1 MSELYPIAKL
11 GERILIINKD
21 DLAFVGKERA
31 FEVKC
36 VQVDLRNHA
45 IDPVLELEKHLKFNP
60 WEEIG
65 GGERAGIVQQIRAA
79 FSEQEIQEK
88 IIQPLTENRVKPL
101 SV

>member
-1 MSELYPIAKL
+1 MSELYPVAKL
-11 GERILIINKD
+11 RDRVLIINKD

-36 VQVDLRNHA
+36 VQVDLHYQA

-65 GGERAGIVQQIRAA
+65 GDERAGIIQQMRAV

-88 IIQPLTENRVKPL
+88 ITRPLTENRMKPL